1 MTSTTPAST
10 RRTDSPTML
19 TVTAG
24 RETLGWYLSKRKQE
38 YAENREEILAQQKRI
53 RDANSPIRDRKCE
66 NPDCHRMVS

>member
-24 RETLGWYLSKRKQE
+24 RETLGFILRRGAVVEAFTASEQSLGVYDTE
-38 YAENREEILAQQKRI
+38 REA
-53 RDANSPIRDRKCE
+53 ANAIADT
-66 NPDCHRMVS
+66 VFV